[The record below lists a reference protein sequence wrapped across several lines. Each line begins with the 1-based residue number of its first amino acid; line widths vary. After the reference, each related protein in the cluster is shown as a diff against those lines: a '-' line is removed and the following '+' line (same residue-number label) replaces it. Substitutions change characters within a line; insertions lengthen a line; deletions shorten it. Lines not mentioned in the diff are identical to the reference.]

1 MAGTEKYCTL
11 ENSYRGVH
19 GIYIVYDITNLNSL
33 IQLDGW
39 IKHIETVSI

>member
-1 MAGTEKYCTL
+1 MAGTEKHCTL

-19 GIYIVYDITNLNSL
+19 GICIVYDITNLNSL
-33 IQLDGW
+33 IQLDDW